1 MRRVRWLLAALALAS
16 LAQPAAGEEKWMEG
30 AGVARAEPGE
40 GKTGPGRQ
48 AALQAALAEAVQNV
62 AVELLIAAETQPG
75 KPPPDP
81 SALRERAVKALGGD
95 PSAFVSRYQI
105 REDRG
110 VQPRLLLPDPEAKAE
125 YQLVVVAQVDV
136 AKVRQRVGARAPAPP
151 AEAAAAKPAADPAAS
166 RPATT
171 PAPAKPGG
179 EIAAA
184 TPGTAPAPPP
194 AEVLPE
200 GGMASYDV
208 EIDQLTS
215 YKEYAAIREALL
227 GKVGA
232 SRAAPVEFSRGR
244 AVLSVEAPVVASQL
258 PAVLSKA
265 LGGSVVV
272 DPVPAPPGVAAE
284 PRVRL
289 RVRAAPL
296 PLPPPGRLT
305 P

>member
-1 MRRVRWLLAALALAS
+1 MRRTRRILTALALS
-16 LAQPAAGEEKWMEG
+16 LVVLANPAAGEEKWMEG

-95 PSAFVSRYQI
+95 PSAYVSRYQI

-136 AKVRQRVGARAPAPP
+136 AKVRQRVGARPPAPP
-151 AEAAAAKPAADPAAS
+151 AEAAAADPAAT

-171 PAPAKPGG
+171 SAPAKPGG
-179 EIAAA
+179 ETAA
-184 TPGTAPAPPP
+184 TAQGAPPAPPP

-208 EIDQLTS
+208 EIEQLTS

-258 PAVLSKA
+258 PAALSKA